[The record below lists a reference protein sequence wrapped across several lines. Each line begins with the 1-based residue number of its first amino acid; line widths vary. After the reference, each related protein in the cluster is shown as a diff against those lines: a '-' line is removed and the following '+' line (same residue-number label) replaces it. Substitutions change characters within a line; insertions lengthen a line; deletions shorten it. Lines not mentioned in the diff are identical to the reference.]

1 MSYSDTPMIDT
12 ISKTDYSQLEKLNNT
27 YEEMKLLLIIF
38 GSIISIMLFF
48 LLNLALIY
56 YCKSQEQ
63 KRKSDSIELNPVEND
78 NDQSTLI

>member
-1 MSYSDTPMIDT
+1 MIDT

-63 KRKSDSIELNPVEND
+63 KRKSGSIELNPVEND
-78 NDQSTLI
+78 NDQSALI